1 MVKQHKFKL
10 KWPCDQTLYLEITQ
24 PTILYVMNFWLFCHL
39 LIVCFLLTR
48 TFVQLMCD
56 NCEQR
61 HKNNN
66 KRLHRSYFCCKKS
79 DITRQ
84 IVAHSCTHI
93 TYLHILM
100 GFHCNLSLI
109 LFVFIFLNCLL
120 YTYVFLC
127 WSSFS
132 MMLAISHVRIVHELN
147 YF

>member
-1 MVKQHKFKL
+1 MPYKILWMVKQHKFKL
-10 KWPCDQTLYLEITQ
+10 KLPCDETLYQEITQ

-100 GFHCNLSLI
+100 DFSLQTVSY
-109 LFVFIFLNCLL
+109 FVCF
-120 YTYVFLC
+120 Y
-127 WSSFS
+127 FS
-132 MMLAISHVRIVHELN
+132 
-147 YF
+147 